1 MVCVHQWELGCAQNR
16 GLGYDNTYSSTNL
29 PTFRQSRLYFSSSR
43 LIVYSLSR
51 TSEHLQPTGEDG
63 YWPCV
68 CWLPLVPYFFIL
80 FIIIIISIIIVYFWL
95 LLLVFILIFIFEHPP
110 DRKTTMAF
118 LSGLGR
124 TSCSPGLFRM
134 IRAVL
139 SILVMLVCLAH
150 TLQVNTQV
158 NMSGLFLLYEELQF
172 FWIKS
177 TITLTF
183 LNR

>member
-68 CWLPLVPYFFIL
+68 CWLPLVPYFL
-80 FIIIIISIIIVYFWL
+80 YYSYRCYYYL
-95 LLLVFILIFIFEHPP
+95 HSSLELNTRLTGS
-110 DRKTTMAF
+110 TTLAF
-118 LSGLGR
+118 LSMSGR
-124 TSCSPGLFRM
+124 TDLSSGLFRM
-134 IRAVL
+134 TRAVL
-139 SILVMLVCLAH
+139 SILVMFVCLAH
-150 TLQVNTQV
+150 TMEDSPQV
-158 NMSGLFLLYEELQF
+158 NMSGLFLLFKELQF
-172 FWIKS
+172 LWMKN

-183 LNR
+183 LNQ